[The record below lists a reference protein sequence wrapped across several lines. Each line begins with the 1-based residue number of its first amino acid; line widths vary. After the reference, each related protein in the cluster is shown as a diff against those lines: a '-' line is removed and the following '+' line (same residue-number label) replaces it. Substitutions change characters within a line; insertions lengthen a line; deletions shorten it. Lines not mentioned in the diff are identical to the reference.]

1 MNKVSTPHFSK
12 LVLSVLMAG
21 TLNSAHA
28 APYQY
33 QVIWNNPSP
42 APVYVERIGAACVSD
57 SGPMEFDLSKRLIKS
72 FYVTQNDL
80 SCAFKIEWKVSRTL
94 ESGKVASI
102 NVIYQQTDNRRS
114 EATVR
119 TVDTRSAGNKY
130 LLPLKI
136 RTVCGTKETGIS
148 NCLGG
153 STGALKLVQIYT
165 EPVATT
171 NQIFHFGK

>member
-1 MNKVSTPHFSK
+1 MNKISTPHVSK
-12 LVLSVLMAG
+12 WMLSALMAG

-42 APVYVERIGAACVSD
+42 ASVHVERISAACASD
-57 SGPMEFDLSKRLIKS
+57 SGPMEFELSKRLIKI
-72 FYVTQNDL
+72 FYITQDDL
-80 SCAFKIEWKVSRTL
+80 SCAFKIEWKISRTF
-94 ESGKVASI
+94 ESGKITSI
-102 NVIYQQTDNRRS
+102 NVIYQQIDNRRN

-119 TVDTRSAGNKY
+119 AVDTRSTGNKY

-136 RTVCGTKETGIS
+136 HVICGTKETGIS
-148 NCLGG
+148 NCLSG